1 MTKKGYKQKNVF
13 FILSKNLYWEILSK
27 NWVTFKRWDGI
38 KMKNL
43 NIIRF
48 HQEIRFFKVGGERG
62 GSRKTNI

>member
-13 FILSKNLYWEILSK
+13 FILTKNLYWEILSK

-48 HQEIRFFKVGGERG
+48 H
-62 GSRKTNI
+62 